1 MNDRSNPER
10 PAAPTLRER
19 FRETT
24 VQAILTAAE
33 EVFADAGL
41 HAAHMGEIAARAGV
55 SVGTLY
61 NHFADREA
69 LLGGLAAARFTEM
82 LAHVDAALDQSEGQK
97 FGERLEALVGGML
110 GHWERHRKFMRIAI
124 QGETG
129 QYQKTFPTAYG
140 TMRDKM
146 REIYARVDKVT
157 SQGVREKAIRADVA
171 DLAPFFLMGMIRSLV
186 MRGLVVDEVDLSLSA
201 DAGRVVRAFL
211 EGVAR

>member
-1 MNDRSNPER
+1 MNDRSPPER
-10 PAAPTLRER
+10 PAAPSLRER

-24 VQAILTAAE
+24 VQAILAAAE

-61 NHFADREA
+61 NHFADRET

-82 LAHVDAALDQSEGQK
+82 LAHVDAALDQTEGQK
-97 FGERLEALVGGML
+97 FRQRLEALVGAVL
-110 GHWERHRKFMRIAI
+110 GHWEQHRKFMRIVM

-129 QYQKTFPTAYG
+129 QYQKTFPTANG

-146 REIYARVDKVT
+146 REIYSRVEKVT
-157 SQGVREKAIRADVA
+157 SQGVREKAISADLA
-171 DLAPFFLMGMIRSLV
+171 TLAPFFLMGMIRSLV
-186 MRGLVVDEVDLSLSA
+186 MRGLVLDEVDQSLSA
-201 DAGRVVRAFL
+201 EGGRLLHAFL